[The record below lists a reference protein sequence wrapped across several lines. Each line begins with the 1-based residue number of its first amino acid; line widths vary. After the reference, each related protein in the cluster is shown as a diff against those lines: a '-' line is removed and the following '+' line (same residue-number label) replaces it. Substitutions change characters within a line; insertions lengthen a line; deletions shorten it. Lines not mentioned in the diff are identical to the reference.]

1 MKTLKQNVNEFNTDV
16 KKNNGYRYTTNA
28 KYSSV
33 VSNNRITKATEH
45 LIPIKTATIIDIG
58 CGDGTYTIILK
69 EKFKNIKFTGIDPAF
84 EAIELAKKKDFE
96 INFLIG
102 DLLDESTLPKEK
114 YELGII
120 RGVLHHLPNSYKGL
134 ENSKKLSNR
143 LIIIEPNGNN
153 PILKWIEKNSKYH
166 IEHEEQSF
174 TSKQLSSWIEL
185 MDYKIVKI
193 DYIGFIPFFF
203 PTVLSKIINF
213 FQPFLELIYPLKKY
227 FGAQIII
234 LCENKKREN

>member
-1 MKTLKQNVNEFNTDV
+1 VNEFNIDV

-33 VSNNRITKATEH
+33 VSNNRITKATEN
-45 LIPIKTATIIDIG
+45 LIPINTATIIDIG
-58 CGDGTYTIILK
+58 CGDGAYTIILK

-84 EAIELAKKKDFE
+84 EAIELAKKKDLE

-120 RGVLHHLPNSYKGL
+120 RGVLHHLPNAYKGL

-174 TSKQLSSWIEL
+174 TSKQLSRWIEM

-234 LCENKKREN
+234 LCENKK

>member
-1 MKTLKQNVNEFNTDV
+1 MKTLKQNVNEFNIDV

-33 VSNNRITKATEH
+33 VSNNRITKATEN
-45 LIPIKTATIIDIG
+45 LIPINTATIIDIG
-58 CGDGTYTIILK
+58 CGDGAYTIILK

-84 EAIELAKKKDFE
+84 EAIELAKKKDLE

-120 RGVLHHLPNSYKGL
+120 RGVLHHLPNAYKGL

-174 TSKQLSSWIEL
+174 TSKQLSRWIEM

-234 LCENKKREN
+234 LCENKK

>member
-1 MKTLKQNVNEFNTDV
+1 MKTQKQNVNEFNIDV
-16 KKNNGYRYTTNA
+16 KKNNGYKYTTNA

-33 VSNNRITKATEH
+33 VSNNRITNATEQ
-45 LIPIKTATIIDIG
+45 LIPINTATIIDIG
-58 CGDGTYTIILK
+58 CGDGTYTSVLK
-69 EKFKNIKFTGIDPAF
+69 EKFKNVQFTGIDPAI
-84 EAIELAKKKDFE
+84 EAIELAKKKDLE
-96 INFLIG
+96 INFLVG
-102 DLLDESTLPKEK
+102 DLLDESTLPKDK
-114 YELGII
+114 YDLGII
-120 RGVLHHLPNSYKGL
+120 RGVLHHLPNAYTGL
-134 ENSKKLSNR
+134 ENSKKLSNK

-174 TSKQLSSWIEL
+174 TSNQLISWIE
-185 MDYKIVKI
+185 MIDYKIVKI

-203 PTVLSKIINF
+203 PTVLSKIIHF